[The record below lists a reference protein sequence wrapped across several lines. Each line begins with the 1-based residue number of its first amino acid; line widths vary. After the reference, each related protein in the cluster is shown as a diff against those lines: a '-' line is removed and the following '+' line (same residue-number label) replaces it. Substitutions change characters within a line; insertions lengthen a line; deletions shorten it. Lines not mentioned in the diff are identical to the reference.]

1 VAGAERLLF
10 PLEWLALITA
20 IGISIWCM
28 AKPLGG
34 PKYELR
40 EPTHLLGAFVSRT
53 SWGLALFGGI
63 LTTGGV
69 AGAMAAIY
77 DVSTGRATVGEVVK
91 DIGIFIEGW
100 IAGLIAPAY
109 DAELEK
115 THAYALF
122 LLLIPGLL
130 TVWYNVIPFFK
141 RGNEFQVHPDGS
153 VSVRRGD
160 SWEPL
165 MEYQYSTVTADGTM
179 IDCTPPAD
187 GPLQLCCRSIGFSPA
202 STGCACPTRSA
213 PSSSGDFLPGAGSTS
228 SRRRTGTASPRVES
242 NWERVGSAQRRDA
255 LAGDPSLRARG
266 EAKIRQSVK
275 QDAQRRGQFGE
286 REPVSDAAVRALAET
301 DKGRGSAGD
310 VECVGLGI
318 DRGIAV
324 GCVDRKEH
332 RRLCGD
338 VDAMP
343 DDRFGADAWQ
353 HADRRLPTE
362 ALPDRPRQVLVEI
375 RAQ

>member
-1 VAGAERLLF
+1 MTTGDQWQAPSVYF
-10 PLEWLALITA
+10 SPLEWLALITA

-77 DVSTGRATVGEVVK
+77 NVSTGRATVGEVVK

-130 TVWYNVIPFFK
+130 MVWYNVIPFFK

-165 MEYQYSTVTADGTM
+165 MEYQYPTATADGTT
-179 IDCTPPAD
+179 IDFTPPAD
-187 GPLQLCCRSIGFSPA
+187 APPADVLPQDRVFSREYGVRLPDKVSAQFFLRLLAGRGFVVE
-202 STGCACPTRSA
+202 SA
-213 PSSSGDFLPGAGSTS
+213 SSSSNSFTA
-228 SRRRTGTASPRVES
+228 RRKWPAV
-242 NWERVGSAQRRDA
+242 
-255 LAGDPSLRARG
+255 
-266 EAKIRQSVK
+266 
-275 QDAQRRGQFGE
+275 
-286 REPVSDAAVRALAET
+286 VRA
-301 DKGRGSAGD
+301 D
-310 VECVGLGI
+310 
-318 DRGIAV
+318 
-324 GCVDRKEH
+324 
-332 RRLCGD
+332 
-338 VDAMP
+338 
-343 DDRFGADAWQ
+343 
-353 HADRRLPTE
+353 
-362 ALPDRPRQVLVEI
+362 
-375 RAQ
+375 